1 MTDEWK
7 QRQQI
12 MRRIFEGVLPTAE
25 ERNTFHISTTDVRAL
40 EQFVPIYKEYFRSE
54 IDDLECDFDNL
65 EYNYALLKEENENN
79 KKMMLSFRKNSE
91 KLKEDIVSLEANR
104 RHFEYELELFLTPN
118 NKLS

>member
-40 EQFVPIYKEYFRSE
+40 EQFAPIYKEYFRSE
-54 IDDLECDFDNL
+54 IDDLNNTIYDLVTGTITADDLIYKEKVLEREC
-65 EYNYALLKEENENN
+65 AHRGLLHHLLWMKKTNRHPFVNN
-79 KKMMLSFRKNSE
+79 
-91 KLKEDIVSLEANR
+91 
-104 RHFEYELELFLTPN
+104 
-118 NKLS
+118 